1 MMFPFEIIESTTP
14 LGGVYLMKPNGLSA
28 NRINNTRQ
36 NTPCRF
42 LRKDLRHSWIG
53 AIIALE

>member
-1 MMFPFEIIESTTP
+1 MMFPFESIESTTP
-14 LGGVYLMKPNGLSA
+14 LGGVYLMKPNGLLD
-28 NRINNTRQ
+28 NRIKTRQ

>member
-14 LGGVYLMKPNGLSA
+14 LGGFYLMKPSGLSA
-28 NRINNTRQ
+28 NRIYTRQ